1 MLIKKAF
8 VLFVAIIAILTA
20 LVLFSQVIPRLVLHN
35 SIRFSNYN
43 NDSFVVYAFG
53 TTEKNYS
60 SSLGSLNTGVSI
72 KSIVAENDIRTKSCF
87 HSNSK
92 VLEARF
98 TVHGWFCIPLYEVV
112 EINCT

>member
-8 VLFVAIIAILTA
+8 VLFIVITAILIA
-20 LVLFSQVIPRLVLHN
+20 LVLFGQVIPRLVLHN
-35 SIRFSNYN
+35 SIKFSNYN

-60 SSLGSLNTGVSI
+60 SSLGNLNTGVSI
-72 KSIVAENDIRTKSCF
+72 KSIVENNISTKNCF

-98 TVHGWFCIPLYEVV
+98 TVHGWFGIPLHEVV